1 MWCAGCG
8 ASSVVAHCCVQAG
21 TLLQAKTILIASKR
35 KGNVFSSFE
44 VLIVLV
50 MTECLLRGVHDAGWI
65 H

>member
-8 ASSVVAHCCVQAG
+8 ASSVVADYSHSIEHA
-21 TLLQAKTILIASKR
+21 

-50 MTECLLRGVHDAGWI
+50 MTECLERGVHDAGWI